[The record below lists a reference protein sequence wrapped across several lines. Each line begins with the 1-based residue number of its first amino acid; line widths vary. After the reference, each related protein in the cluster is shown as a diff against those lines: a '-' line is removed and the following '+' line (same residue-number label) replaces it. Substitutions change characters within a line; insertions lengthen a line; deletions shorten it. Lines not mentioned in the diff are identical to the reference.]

1 MSPVCAAAGI
11 FAAAAP
17 DICVIASFW
26 ACVFRGPVDQR
37 ADPPSLG
44 RVEGEAAPPGAAA
57 AAAAAAEA
65 EAEAAADRNKK
76 ARGAQQR
83 RPESARDIMFRRIR
97 THDETRRLCSGFGN
111 SRDPAHRF
119 SELLNMA
126 VLAGA

>member
-44 RVEGEAAPPGAAA
+44 RVEGEAAPPGVAA

-65 EAEAAADRNKK
+65 EAEAEAEAAE
-76 ARGAQQR
+76 AA
-83 RPESARDIMFRRIR
+83 A
-97 THDETRRLCSGFGN
+97 
-111 SRDPAHRF
+111 A
-119 SELLNMA
+119 A
-126 VLAGA
+126 AAAAAGG